1 MSPPP
6 AHRCSPDGSPNNN
19 GPRAARGAGGG
30 GRAEAGGEG
39 YASVTPTQNT
49 PSFKNWQIKPKT
61 VCLSSSQHTF
71 REFEKRNMKSRHI
84 DSFPR
89 DVNHF
94 VKTVLFMTPPFMAA
108 NGPLCKQNIMAP
120 FEDAFNVVSE
130 TWRSEIPPPSNCI
143 VKKTPKSRNPISRRG
158 ESGFKT
164 PGRAVA
170 QFEPRFSRCHGSN
183 QGMFPKLAN
192 KTWKVRLNL
201 KCGVKAAGKINASDL
216 REKR

>member
-1 MSPPP
+1 MARERPGEQEEEGGQRREGRGTLQLPPHKTPPHLKTGKLNRRPSACPPP
-6 AHRCSPDGSPNNN
+6 
-19 GPRAARGAGGG
+19 
-30 GRAEAGGEG
+30 
-39 YASVTPTQNT
+39 NT
-49 PSFKNWQIKPKT
+49 HFGNSKKK
-61 VCLSSSQHTF
+61 
-71 REFEKRNMKSRHI
+71 KRNMKSRHI

-143 VKKTPKSRNPISRRG
+143 VKKPPKSRNPISRRG

-201 KCGVKAAGKINASDL
+201 KCGVKAAGKINACDP